1 MVGHKSRNPGE
12 NKETGKDE
20 KTATIEIK
28 SAQDFISHVGRTSD
42 RLKHRKLLNLA
53 GAAAAV
59 YMAISPVAFAG
70 QPLHES
76 GYNKQD
82 IAALDKLMRS
92 DAAYSARGESVTKG
106 LPTNEI
112 VGVVNINKLK
122 GSSSEMLDGGRT
134 ANGASVQLNTYV
146 HLVSSGGG
154 SSWIWVQNGVQIFIH
169 GDKGS
174 ERPSYTYGSISEIF
188 KDSLKLDVK
197 AEEGKKL
204 TQKDFDKLRL
214 NGMSG
219 RGILTDSEGA
229 IPTYIYSDYQVYKE
243 GDRWGIRGGDTRT
256 SNRIRFA
263 VDIRVIEKQDIA
275 YINFGIVPVNG
286 NVLDWNKEVKFDT
299 VSYRIKGLKSAKIEF
314 GKLKDTGLVIAGVGG
329 GAYFHAEEI
338 TGAFSMYEKEAGSFV
353 PLAVSGNS
361 DWNTGEQDVGVR
373 SVRLNSY
380 TVELIKAKKASKAG
394 N

>member
-1 MVGHKSRNPGE
+1 MVGYKSRIPVE
-12 NKETGKDE
+12 KDE
-20 KTATIEIK
+20 NVEKAKTAEIK
-28 SAQDFISHVGRTSD
+28 SAHDFISHVGRTSD
-42 RLKHRKLLNLA
+42 RLKHRKLLDLA

-59 YMAISPVAFAG
+59 YMAASPIAFAAG

-76 GYNKQD
+76 GYSKQD

-92 DAAYSARGESVTKG
+92 EAVYSAKGESVTNG

-112 VGVVNINKLK
+112 LGVVNIDRLK
-122 GSSSEMLDGGRT
+122 GISSQMLDGGRT

-146 HLVSSGGG
+146 HIVSSGGG

-169 GDKGS
+169 GDKVS
-174 ERPSYTYGSISEIF
+174 ERLSYTYGSISQIF
-188 KDSLKLDVK
+188 KDNLKLDAK
-197 AEEGKKL
+197 AEEGKRL

-214 NGMSG
+214 KGMSG
-219 RGILTDSEGA
+219 RGVLTDSEGA
-229 IPTYIYSDYQVYKE
+229 IPTYVYSDYKVYKE

-256 SNRIRFA
+256 SDRIRFA
-263 VDIRVIEKQDIA
+263 VDIRVTEKQDIA
-275 YINFGIVPVNG
+275 YINFSIVPVKG
-286 NVLDWNKEVKFDT
+286 DALDWNKEVKFDT
-299 VSYRIKGLKSAKIEF
+299 VSYRVKGLKSAKIEF

-338 TGAFSMYEKEAGSFV
+338 TGSFSTYEKEAGRFV

-361 DWNTGEQDVGVR
+361 DWNTGEHDVGVR

-380 TVELIKAKKASKAG
+380 TVELVKAKKATNPG
-394 N
+394 D